1 MQESLSDALRYL
13 SKGVSIARSTGR
25 TPFLSKRTDSH
36 GQDRKVP
43 RVRQVLP

>member
-1 MQESLSDALRYL
+1 MQEYPSDALRYR
-13 SKGVSIARSTGR
+13 SEEVSIARSTGR
-25 TPFLSKRTDSH
+25 TPILSKLTDSH